1 MLRSALVVLA
11 GVLLVLGC
19 SEPRA
24 VPIIGPDGTR
34 MFHVSCGSHEA
45 ECYRLAGE
53 RCPYG
58 YELGRTIAGGDN
70 MLVRCR
76 TPIQQPVYPTAE
88 YRPAPPP
95 APPAPVTGVATL
107 PSTPP
112 EPSAPA
118 PAPSASASPLP
129 RPSSVPWP
137 PRVPVVP
144 TQPGRV
150 QPGTL
155 DLGY

>member
-1 MLRSALVVLA
+1 MLRSALVALA

-45 ECYRLAGE
+45 KCYRLAGE

-58 YELGRTIAGGDN
+58 YDVGRTIQGGGN

-76 TPIQQPVYPTAE
+76 VPMSEPVDPTAE

-95 APPAPVTGVATL
+95 APPAPATGVATV
-107 PSTPP
+107 PS
-112 EPSAPA
+112 
-118 PAPSASASPLP
+118 APSASASPLP

-137 PRVPVVP
+137 PRVPVVRTP
-144 TQPGRV
+144 PGRV
-150 QPGTL
+150 QPGQL